1 MLRETKLF
9 DKCHIENNVVLGP
22 IGTSNNDLIWDDNY
36 NIAYF
41 TFYAYDFPLSIEITV
56 SGGYAWELIN
66 SSYKIIINVLSPVI
80 QNDSLLIKGNVAIK
94 LLYGISLT
102 AFPIKFS
109 IDRCIFNVKSNVFE
123 LAFTNNFRRNA
134 FNFKIKTFP
143 YTDCKLSRRERDESL
158 FGRMSNIN
166 SDGTQS
172 NIEMEYIGL
181 PNTQR
186 QKNLESISNTSP
198 HFHIKLEVESMLRNV
213 LRLTEEVINRTGMIL
228 GTIIPYYREDQPE
241 NFLICD
247 GRSCSGYELEDIMEN
262 TPDLRGKFI
271 RMIGGNSAEFG
282 VTQEDAI
289 RNITG
294 SFNIDDYS
302 SETAPGNN
310 PPGATLTNSA
320 SGIFSVYRDAYHN
333 GNWCLDKGSSA
344 LGSTYITIDASRVVP
359 TAAENRPI
367 NVAMNYII
375 YAGKKKS
382 RVILK
387 KIISIFG
394 GDLV

>member
-1 MLRETKLF
+1 MLRSPSKHIYNPFKLRYLGSLSVNPVTDVLNEVFSGTLDETIVGYDSILVCGNDWGPNYTKYFKSHAEKYNKVYDDSICISILPVSSDGSVSLTISDTDFNDNRCSSAYYVIDIIGNKIDVYLSKRTSGSVTSDSSSNSIIVYGLGEKKLSFFLDNSSLFKLKGGELSLLRETKLF
-9 DKCHIENNVVLGP
+9 DKCHIENNVILGP

-158 FGRMSNIN
+158 FGRISNIN

-186 QKNLESISNTSP
+186 QKKPRVNKQYFTS
-198 HFHIKLEVESMLRNV
+198 FSYK
-213 LRLTEEVINRTGMIL
+213 
-228 GTIIPYYREDQPE
+228 
-241 NFLICD
+241 
-247 GRSCSGYELEDIMEN
+247 
-262 TPDLRGKFI
+262 
-271 RMIGGNSAEFG
+271 IGGG
-282 VTQEDAI
+282 V
-289 RNITG
+289 
-294 SFNIDDYS
+294 
-302 SETAPGNN
+302 
-310 PPGATLTNSA
+310 
-320 SGIFSVYRDAYHN
+320 
-333 GNWCLDKGSSA
+333 
-344 LGSTYITIDASRVVP
+344 
-359 TAAENRPI
+359 
-367 NVAMNYII
+367 NVA
-375 YAGKKKS
+375 
-382 RVILK
+382 
-387 KIISIFG
+387 
-394 GDLV
+394 